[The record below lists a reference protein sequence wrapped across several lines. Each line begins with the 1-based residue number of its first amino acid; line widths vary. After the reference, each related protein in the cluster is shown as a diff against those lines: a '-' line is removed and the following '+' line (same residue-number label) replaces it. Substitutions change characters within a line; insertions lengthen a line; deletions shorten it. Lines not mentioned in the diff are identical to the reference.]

1 MSSKEALVGCSGWPE
16 DSGAAAVGLLG
27 VEVNAAA
34 VGEVGEVVVKADVA
48 IADMA
53 VGTGEAL
60 MESL

>member
-1 MSSKEALVGCSGWPE
+1 MGCSGWLE

>member
-1 MSSKEALVGCSGWPE
+1 MGCSRWPE

-48 IADMA
+48 IADTA
-53 VGTGEAL
+53 AGTGEAL